1 MPPQILLQVMYGEAY
16 GEARAYPNGPDEQAV
31 GIAIRNRLGDPA
43 FPGYTTYQGLIIPAQ
58 FNGINTSITT
68 GTTPELANAAAVFAG
83 TSTISVANAKCFFSP
98 DPAGWTAI
106 QTALA
111 SEIPVLP
118 SVNADP
124 RCYRTPTLGTGN
136 EQFVVKQSMSET
148 TIPENQ
154 RAPSFVFVQ
163 YRVPTSPAVI
173 QIP

>member
-1 MPPQILLQVMYGEAY
+1 MAKPT
-16 GEARAYPNGPDEQAV
+16 ARRGPIRTGPMNRRLELRSATGWRPSVPWLYHLPGLDNTC
-31 GIAIRNRLGDPA
+31 AIQRDK
-43 FPGYTTYQGLIIPAQ
+43 YQ
-58 FNGINTSITT
+58 ITT

-136 EQFVVKQSMSET
+136 EQFVVKQSISET